1 MALGE
6 INAVKFEH
14 DFAPEAEGVGFV
26 EDEVESAANG
36 APFALEDLPSGLGGG
51 GDLVRCGAAG
61 APAWVEIGSPG
72 SVPNNRHWLIN

>member
-51 GDLVRCGAAG
+51 GDLGGGGVAA
-61 APAWVEIGSPG
+61 APFWAEIGDFVFDEG
-72 SVPNNRHWLIN
+72 AH